1 MISRIMFLRSAIIVV
16 LAAASSVALA
26 QIYRWTDENGRV
38 HITDTPPPPR
48 AKNVQKHQAP
58 ASSSSP
64 ASPMQPQPVE
74 PYVLQEARK
83 KAPVTLY
90 STPGCEPC
98 RAARQLLNAR
108 GVPFREISVVE
119 EKDMEE
125 LQKAVGANA
134 VPSLVVGNAV
144 QQGFL
149 DSAYHAMLD
158 AAGYPKTGMLAPR
171 SQAEPKPAADAEGPV
186 TQTEEQRPLGP
197 YAPGASRPRPQK
209 K

>member
-1 MISRIMFLRSAIIVV
+1 MISRMACLRSAIVVV

-38 HITDTPPPPR
+38 HITDTPPPPG
-48 AKNVQKHQAP
+48 AKNVQKRPATAP
-58 ASSSSP
+58 SASP
-64 ASPMQPQPVE
+64 ASPMQPQPAE

-98 RAARQLLNAR
+98 NAARQLLNAR
-108 GVPFREISVVE
+108 GVPFREVSVVE

-134 VPSLVVGNAV
+134 VPSLVVGSAV

-171 SQAEPKPAADAEGPV
+171 SQTEPKPAAEPDAPV
-186 TQTEEQRPLGP
+186 TQAEEQRPLGP
-197 YAPGASRPRPQK
+197 YAPGAPRQRPQK